1 MKWVHEAIEKGAELL
16 TGGERKGKLI
26 EPTVLTKVTPDSNV
40 SCSEVFGPVVQ
51 IEPYKDF
58 DQALELVNNTRYG
71 LQAGVFT
78 KDMKKAFKAYDAIET
93 GGVVIND
100 CPSFR
105 VENMPYGG
113 IKDSGVGREG
123 IRYAIEDM
131 TELKLMVINL
141 DY

>member
-1 MKWVHEAIEKGAELL
+1 
-16 TGGERKGKLI
+16 
-26 EPTVLTKVTPDSNV
+26 
-40 SCSEVFGPVVQ
+40 
-51 IEPYKDF
+51 
-58 DQALELVNNTRYG
+58 
-71 LQAGVFT
+71 
-78 KDMKKAFKAYDAIET
+78 MKKAFKAYNAIET

-123 IRYAIEDM
+123 IKYAIEDM
-131 TELKLMVINL
+131 TELKLMVVNL